1 MYAKNLS
8 HGKVKHPCFTLI
20 ELLIVIAIIA
30 ILAAILLP
38 ALQNARQRG
47 QITNCLGNVRELAR
61 ATQQYLDS
69 HERLITGRYEFADNN
84 WIKYMMSEL
93 SISETKLKTK
103 NHVMFCSQSITPS
116 RSGDTYLCDYRTYG
130 VNAWLG
136 TNKWSTK
143 PLGVEKGGYKR
154 VRRPSQVFFITEGRE
169 SNPRDTNVNLREI
182 YYNSDAKKQVIYGHG
197 KHASNSRRSGT
208 ASFFDGS
215 GIIIQPNKITRR
227 YYVVVGPKG
236 EVATAQSKNQMAP
249 NF

>member
-8 HGKVKHPCFTLI
+8 HGKVKHLCFTLI

-47 QITNCLGNVRELAR
+47 HITNCLSNVREISR

-69 HERLITGRYEFADNN
+69 HDRLITSGDKYADDN
-84 WIKYMMSEL
+84 WVKYMMSEF
-93 SISETKLKTK
+93 SISEKKLKTK
-103 NHVMFCSQSITPS
+103 SHVMFCPQAKTPA
-116 RSGDTYLCDYRTYG
+116 RAYLVDYRTYG

-136 TNKWSTK
+136 TNPWNK
-143 PLGVEKGGYKR
+143 PKQYSNTDKGGYKR
-154 VRRPSQVFFITEGRE
+154 VRKPSQVFFITEGRE

-182 YYNSDAKKQVIYGHG
+182 YYNSEAKMQVIYGHG

-215 GIIIQPNKITRR
+215 GIIIQPHALTRK
-227 YYVVVGPKG
+227 YYMLVGPKG
-236 EVATAQSKNQMAP
+236 EVSRAANNNQMAP

>member
-8 HGKVKHPCFTLI
+8 HGKVKHLCFTLI
-20 ELLIVIAIIA
+20 ELLVVIAIIA

-38 ALQNARQRG
+38 ALQSARQRG
-47 QITNCLGNVRELAR
+47 HLTNCLSNVRELSR

-69 HERLITGRYEFADNN
+69 HERLITTGDKFADDN
-84 WIKYMMSEL
+84 WIQYMMSEL
-93 SISETKLKTK
+93 SISKTKLKTK
-103 NHVMFCSQSITPS
+103 SHVMFCPQAKTPS
-116 RSGDTYLCDYRTYG
+116 RAYLTDYRTYG

-136 TNKWSTK
+136 TNKWSTRYSNTD
-143 PLGVEKGGYKR
+143 KGGYKR

-182 YYNSDAKKQVIYGHG
+182 YYNADAKMQVIYGHG

-215 GIIIQPNKITRR
+215 GIIIQPHAITRK
-227 YYVVVGPKG
+227 YYMLVGPNG
-236 EVATAQSKNQMAP
+236 EVSRAASKDQMAP

>member
-1 MYAKNLS
+1 MKKFS
-8 HGKVKHPCFTLI
+8 HGKVKHLCFTLI
-20 ELLIVIAIIA
+20 ELLVVIAIIA

-38 ALQNARQRG
+38 ALQSARQRG
-47 QITNCLGNVRELAR
+47 HLTNCLSNVRELSR

-69 HERLITGRYEFADNN
+69 HERLITTGDKFADDN
-84 WIKYMMSEL
+84 WIQYMMSEL
-93 SISETKLKTK
+93 SISKTKLKTK
-103 NHVMFCSQSITPS
+103 SHVMFCPQAKTPA
-116 RSGDTYLCDYRTYG
+116 RAYLTDYRTYG

-136 TNKWSTK
+136 TNKWSTRYSNTD
-143 PLGVEKGGYKR
+143 KGGYKR

-182 YYNSDAKKQVIYGHG
+182 YYNDDAKMQVIYGHG

-215 GIIIQPNKITRR
+215 GIIIQPHAITRK
-227 YYVVVGPKG
+227 YYMLVGPKG
-236 EVATAQSKNQMAP
+236 EVSRAASKDQMAP